1 MATIRVR
8 DWTKEQIERIR
19 DAESHSS
26 HDSVIKSLLKDRK
39 LAQYVDEPGD
49 AATGEEHEAA
59 AEDAVPDKP
68 FEDLTVLAELRRPDN
83 GVVFLWC
90 PSCGNELAH
99 LTAETPLGFS
109 VFETECQRCLTH
121 LDTHAVVAIEI
132 GYPIEQKLMDDDLQS
147 DLKECV
153 LNYWDRTLDARRGDG
168 DETDDDG
175 ADIDRLVWQFDQYRR
190 DFSWEWPA
198 DRPVVGLDPDTT
210 YRDTRTDERIR
221 VLEPVTDNRNAL
233 DALEVRRYPPETDPE
248 TADPEPEI
256 LDPADIV
263 RLVRGRRLVLD
274 DPSPSADREPPE
286 PSA

>member
-39 LAQYVDEPGD
+39 LAQYVDEPAEPATD
-49 AATGEEHEAA
+49 HAAEAA
-59 AEDAVPDKP
+59 AENAAPNKP
-68 FEDLTVLAELRRPDN
+68 FEDLTALAELREPDN

-90 PSCGNELAH
+90 PNCGNELAH
-99 LTAETPLGFS
+99 LTADTPLDLS

-121 LDTHAVVAIEI
+121 LDSHAIVAIEI
-132 GYPIEQKLMDDDLQS
+132 GYPIEQKLVDDQLQS
-147 DLKECV
+147 DLTRCV
-153 LNYWDRTLDARRGDG
+153 RDYWHRTLEARRDDG
-168 DETDDDG
+168 DATAEDA
-175 ADIDRLVWQFDQYRR
+175 ADVDHLIWQFDQYRR
-190 DFSWEWPA
+190 DFAWDWPP

-210 YRDTRTDERIR
+210 YRDTQTGERIH

-233 DALEVRRYPPETDPE
+233 DALQVRRYPPETDPE
-248 TADPEPEI
+248 TTDPDPEI

-263 RLVRGRRLVLD
+263 RLVRDRRLVLAESD
-274 DPSPSADREPPE
+274 SREVPTAE
-286 PSA
+286 

>member
-39 LAQYVDEPGD
+39 LAQYVDEPAESGRD
-49 AATGEEHEAA
+49 QTTEAEAENAA
-59 AEDAVPDKP
+59 PDKP
-68 FEDLTVLAELRRPDN
+68 FEDLTVLTELRQPEN

-99 LTAETPLGFS
+99 LTVETPLGVS

-121 LDTHAVVAIEI
+121 LDSHAVVAIEI

-153 LNYWDRTLDARRGDG
+153 LDYWDRTLDARRD
-168 DETDDDG
+168 DDDG
-175 ADIDRLVWQFDQYRR
+175 PTEDATDIDRLVWQFDQYRR
-190 DFSWEWPA
+190 DFSWDWPA
-198 DRPVVGLDPDTT
+198 DRPVVGLDAGTT
-210 YRDTRTDERIR
+210 YRDTRTDERVR

-233 DALEVRRYPPETDPE
+233 DAFEVRRYPADTDPE
-248 TADPEPEI
+248 AADPDTEL
-256 LDPADIV
+256 LDPTDIV
-263 RLVRGRRLVLD
+263 RLVRDRRLILD